1 MRRSAA
7 ERDWFAGG
15 RTMTTQLNLDPI
27 NTALCLAGF
36 AIVWAFL
43 FLRLY
48 GEHRRRTA
56 VWRAFWL
63 PQSQARDA

>member
-1 MRRSAA
+1 
-7 ERDWFAGG
+7 
-15 RTMTTQLNLDPI
+15 MTTQLNLDPI